1 LSGRPFH
8 LRRVVRQ
15 HYCSRVIKKATPVL
29 VVDRIEPLLPLWDA
43 LGFAR
48 AAEVPHGEALGFVIL
63 TRDGVEIMYQTFDSV
78 RGDEAKVLDGS
89 RAIGASAV
97 FIEVDD
103 REAIA
108 ALIPTGTEI
117 IVASR
122 ETFYGSTE
130 TVIRDSAGNVI
141 TLAQFAAS

>member
-1 LSGRPFH
+1 MIRK
-8 LRRVVRQ
+8 V
-15 HYCSRVIKKATPVL
+15 TPVL
-29 VVDRIEPLLPLWDA
+29 IVDRIEPLLPLWDA

-48 AAEVPHGEALGFVIL
+48 AAEVPHGDALGFVIL

-78 RGDEAKVLDGS
+78 RGDEARVLDGA

-108 ALIPTGTEI
+108 ALIPGGTEI

-122 ETFYGSTE
+122 ETFYGSKE
-130 TVIRDSAGNVI
+130 TVIRDAAGNVI
-141 TLAQFAAS
+141 TFAQFAAS

>member
-1 LSGRPFH
+1 M
-8 LRRVVRQ
+8 
-15 HYCSRVIKKATPVL
+15 IKKVTPVL
-29 VVDRIEPLLPLWDA
+29 IVDRIEPLLPLWDA

-48 AAEVPHGEALGFVIL
+48 AAEVPHGDALGFVIL

-78 RGDEAKVLDGS
+78 RGDEAKVLEGS

-97 FIEVDD
+97 FIEVGD

-108 ALIPTGTEI
+108 ALIPTGTDV

-122 ETFYGSTE
+122 TTFYGSTE
-130 TVIRDSAGNVI
+130 TMIRDGAGNVI
-141 TLAQFAAS
+141 TFAQFAAT